1 MIKVNDWVEVL
12 QENLRPYKPTASVA
26 HFGRVVKTSKT
37 SSQVVIEVWGRHDSF
52 TNYFPLKFNNSRLRV
67 VGA

>member
-12 QENLRPYKPTASVA
+12 QENLQPYKPTAPVA
-26 HFGRVVKTSKT
+26 HFGRVVKTSKNFT
-37 SSQVVIEVWGRHDSF
+37 HVAIEIWGRPNSA

-67 VGA
+67 VGE